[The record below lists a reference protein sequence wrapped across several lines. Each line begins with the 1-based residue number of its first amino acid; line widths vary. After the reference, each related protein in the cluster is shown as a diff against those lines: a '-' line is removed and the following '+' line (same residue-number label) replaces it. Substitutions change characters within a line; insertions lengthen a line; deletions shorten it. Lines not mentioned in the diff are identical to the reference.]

1 MADIPVHD
9 PVKAAAALAPKIR
22 EARDELDSARRLPKP
37 LVEELDKAGLLRL
50 GLPRSMGGLESDPLT
65 SFHAIEELSRADGSV
80 GWCAMLSSG
89 TAVLTGWLKADV
101 ARSMFGQPPE
111 FRLAGSI
118 RPEGRALN
126 VDGGYRV
133 SGRWD
138 YASGVDHA
146 SWLLCTCN
154 VEDNNGPLL
163 TAEGTPVTRVLFAPA
178 QAATIID
185 TWDVMGMRGTGSNDF
200 VLDDVFIPD
209 EHTFS
214 LLDPP
219 QEKGT
224 VYHPRFVFAGLWT
237 QTVANSLGMARGAM
251 DAYLQLAEQA
261 SSTMS
266 STLLR
271 DRAPTQSAVG
281 EAEAIISGARA
292 YVLDAVG
299 RAWRAVCDGC
309 EDPSWEI
316 AQARLAIT
324 HGMRESVRAVD
335 ILFHAAGTNA
345 IHREHPLERF
355 FRDIHVAVQHVAG
368 LPSNIEAGGRVMLGL
383 PPGGPGW

>member
-1 MADIPVHD
+1 MADLQAHD
-9 PVKAAAALAPKIR
+9 PVAAAATLAPKIR
-22 EARDELDSARRLPKP
+22 ESQDELDSARRLPK
-37 LVEELDKAGLLRL
+37 LLAEEMDKAGLFQLS
-50 GLPRSMGGLESDPLT
+50 LPRSMGGPEFDPLI
-65 SFHAIEELSRADGSV
+65 SFHAIEELSRVDGSV
-80 GWCAMLSSG
+80 GWCAMISSG
-89 TAVLTGWLKADV
+89 SSVLAGWLKADV
-101 ARSMFGQPPE
+101 ARSMFGQPPD

-118 RPEGRALN
+118 RPEGRAVN

-138 YASGVDHA
+138 YASGINHA
-146 SWLLCTCN
+146 SWLACACSIA
-154 VEDNNGPLL
+154 DSNGPRL
-163 TAEGTPVTRVLFAPA
+163 TAEGAPVTRGIFAPA

-200 VLDDVFIPD
+200 VLEDVFVSD

-219 QEKGT
+219 HEKST
-224 VYHPRFVFAGLWT
+224 LYHPRFFLTGLWS
-237 QTVANSLGMARGAM
+237 QTAATTLGMARGAM
-251 DAYLQLAEQA
+251 DAYLQLAAQA

-271 DRAPTQSAVG
+271 DRAPAQSAVG

-292 YVLDAVG
+292 YLLDAVG
-299 RAWRAVCDGC
+299 RAWQAVSDGDR
-309 EDPSWEI
+309 DPSWEV

-345 IHREHPLERF
+345 VHRKHPLERF

-368 LPSNIEAGGRVMLGL
+368 LPSNIEVGGRVMLGL

>member
-1 MADIPVHD
+1 M
-9 PVKAAAALAPKIR
+9 LF
-22 EARDELDSARRLPKP
+22 
-37 LVEELDKAGLLRL
+37 
-50 GLPRSMGGLESDPLT
+50 RS
-65 SFHAIEELSRADGSV
+65 
-80 GWCAMLSSG
+80 
-89 TAVLTGWLKADV
+89 
-101 ARSMFGQPPE
+101 
-111 FRLAGSI
+111 
-118 RPEGRALN
+118 ALN

-185 TWDVMGMRGTGSNDF
+185 TWDVMGMKGTGSNDF
-200 VLDDVFIPD
+200 VLDDVFVPD

-224 VYHPRFVFAGLWT
+224 LYHPRFFFTGLWT
-237 QTVANSLGMARGAM
+237 QTVANALGMARGAM
-251 DAYLQLAEQA
+251 DAYLQLAAQA
-261 SSTMS
+261 GSTMS
-266 STLLR
+266 PTLLR
-271 DRAPTQSAVG
+271 DRPPAQSAVG

-292 YVLDAVG
+292 YLLDAVG
-299 RAWRAVCDGC
+299 AAWRTVRD
-309 EDPSWEI
+309 ESQDPSWEI

-345 IHREHPLERF
+345 IHRKHPLERF

>member
-1 MADIPVHD
+1 
-9 PVKAAAALAPKIR
+9 
-22 EARDELDSARRLPKP
+22 

-50 GLPRSMGGLESDPLT
+50 GLPRSMGGPESDPLT
-65 SFHAIEELSRADGSV
+65 SFHAIEELSKADGSV

-89 TAVLTGWLKADV
+89 TAVFAGWLEAGV
-101 ARSMFGQPPE
+101 GRAMFGQPPD

-118 RPEGRALN
+118 RPEGRALL

-133 SGRWD
+133 TGRWD

-146 SWLLCTCN
+146 NWLLCTCN
-154 VEDNNGPLL
+154 VDDSNGPLM
-163 TAEGTPVTRVLFAPA
+163 TADGTPVTRVLFAPV

-200 VLDDVFIPD
+200 VLEDVFVPD
-209 EHTFS
+209 ERTFS

-219 QEKGT
+219 REKGT
-224 VYHPRFVFAGLWT
+224 LYHPRFFFTGLWT
-237 QTVANSLGMARGAM
+237 QTVANALGMARGAM
-251 DAYLQLAEQA
+251 NAYLRLAAQVG
-261 SSTMS
+261 STMS

-271 DRAPTQSAVG
+271 DRASAQTAVG

-292 YVLDAVG
+292 YVLDSVD
-299 RAWRAVCDGC
+299 RAWRAVGEGC
-309 EDPSWEI
+309 QDPSREI

-324 HGMRESVRAVD
+324 HGMWESVKAVD
-335 ILFHAAGTNA
+335 LLFHAAGTNA
-345 IHREHPLERF
+345 VHRRHPLERF

-368 LPSNIEAGGRVMLGL
+368 LPFNIEAGGRVMLGL
-383 PPGGPGW
+383 QPGGPGW

>member
-1 MADIPVHD
+1 MASIPAHD
-9 PVKAAAALAPKIR
+9 PVTAAAALAPKIR
-22 EARDELDSARRLPKP
+22 EAQDELDSARRIPKH
-37 LVEELDKAGLLRL
+37 LVEELDKADLLQL
-50 GLPRSMGGLESDPLT
+50 GLPRSMGGPESDPLIT
-65 SFHAIEELSRADGSV
+65 FQVIEELSRADGSV

-89 TAVLTGWLKADV
+89 TAIFAGWLEVDV
-101 ARSMFGQPPE
+101 ARSMFGQPPD

-118 RPEGRALN
+118 RPEGRAIN

-138 YASGVDHA
+138 FASGVNHA
-146 SWLLCTCN
+146 SWLLCTCS
-154 VEDNNGPLL
+154 VEDSDGPRL
-163 TAEGTPVTRVLFAPA
+163 TAEGTPVTRVLLAPVR
-178 QAATIID
+178 AAKIID

-200 VLDDVFIPD
+200 VLDDVFVPD

-214 LLDPP
+214 LLEPAL
-219 QEKGT
+219 EKGT
-224 VYHPRFVFAGLWT
+224 LYHPRFFFLGLWT

-251 DAYLQLAEQA
+251 DAYLQLAAQA
-261 SSTMS
+261 GSTMS

-271 DRAPTQSAVG
+271 DRPSAQTAVG

-292 YVLDAVG
+292 YVLDSVG
-299 RAWRAVCDGC
+299 GAWRVVREGSQ
-309 EDPSWEI
+309 DPSWEV

-345 IHREHPLERF
+345 VHRRHPLERF
-355 FRDIHVAVQHVAG
+355 FRDIHAAVQHVAA
-368 LPSNIEAGGRVMLGL
+368 LPANIEAGGRVMLGL
-383 PPGGPGW
+383 TPGGPGW

>member
-1 MADIPVHD
+1 MTDVPAHD
-9 PVKAAAALAPKIR
+9 PVKAAATLAPKIR
-22 EARDELDSARRLPKP
+22 EARDELDSAHRLPKP

-50 GLPRSMGGLESDPLT
+50 GLPRSMGGLECDPLT
-65 SFHAIEELSRADGSV
+65 SFQAIEELSRADGSV

-126 VDGGYRV
+126 GYRV

-154 VEDNNGPLL
+154 VEGNIGPLL

-185 TWDVMGMRGTGSNDF
+185 TWDVMGMKGTGSNDF
-200 VLDDVFIPD
+200 VLDDVFVPD

-224 VYHPRFVFAGLWT
+224 LYHPRFFFTGLWT
-237 QTVANSLGMARGAM
+237 QTVANALGMARGAM
-251 DAYLQLAEQA
+251 DAYLQLAAQA
-261 SSTMS
+261 GSTMS
-266 STLLR
+266 PTLLR
-271 DRAPTQSAVG
+271 DRPPAQSAVG

-292 YVLDAVG
+292 YLLDAVG
-299 RAWRAVCDGC
+299 AAWRTVRD
-309 EDPSWEI
+309 ESQDPSWEI

-345 IHREHPLERF
+345 IHRKHPLERF